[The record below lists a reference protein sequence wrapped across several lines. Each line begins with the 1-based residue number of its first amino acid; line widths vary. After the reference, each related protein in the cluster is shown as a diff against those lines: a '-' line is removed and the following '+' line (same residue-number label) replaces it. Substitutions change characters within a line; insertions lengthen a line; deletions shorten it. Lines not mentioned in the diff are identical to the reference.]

1 MDDIEKELKADYELQ
16 HNFTHITYKDK
27 ISRAFD
33 ELVNTDP
40 KKIMKRWWDEWD
52 DMLWG
57 IYWGKI
63 YVLWANTW
71 VGKTTFVNQVCNNV
85 SNQWF
90 RVTKYSLE
98 DRIEDIGKE
107 EIFYT
112 VNRLMGKDKKKPID
126 WISFVNNT
134 CYDEISDYVMRACE
148 ILIEKNNL
156 IELDKQKQVSI
167 DELLRLMEEECLN
180 WTKLFAIDH
189 LHYFDM
195 PDSKERHDIQI
206 QNVMHQLNELAR
218 KRNVAIILVAH
229 YRKWSD
235 NDYPSYDEFKDWS
248 AIKQVANIIIQITR
262 NFDDKDWISRFH
274 ITKLRWPIKPK
285 ILDTNFNLSLYEY
298 GFKKSI
304 KQLKHEAVVV

>member
-1 MDDIEKELKADYELQ
+1 MNTLEQDLDFQI
-16 HNFTHITYKDK
+16 NFTHIPYKDK
-27 ISRAFD
+27 IFRAYE

-40 KKIMKRWWDEWD
+40 NKIIKRWRDERD
-52 DMLWG
+52 SFLGG

-63 YVLWANTW
+63 YVIWANTW

-85 SNQWF
+85 SNQWV

-134 CYDEISDYVMRACE
+134 CLNEIHDYIIKACE

-156 IELDKQKQVSI
+156 IELDKEKQVNI
-167 DELLRLMEEECLN
+167 DELIKLMEEECEN

-189 LHYFDM
+189 LHYFEYIWD
-195 PDSKERHDIQI
+195 ERHDIQI
-206 QNVMHQLNELAR
+206 QNTMHRLNELCR
-218 KRNVAIILVAH
+218 RRNIAIILVAH

-235 NDYPSYDEFKDWS
+235 NEYPSYDEFKDAS
-248 AIKQVANIIIQITR
+248 AIKQVANVIIQITR
-262 NFDDKDWISRFH
+262 NFDEEISRFH
-274 ITKLRWPIKPK
+274 ITKLRWPIKPRV
-285 ILDTNFNLSLYEY
+285 LDTTFNLSTFEY
-298 GFKKSI
+298 GFKKSDR
-304 KQLKHEAVVV
+304 QLKAEKVFV